1 MKINKKIQCYGYK
14 KYNKIRK
21 IKEIN
26 SLFPF
31 TFFPFTF
38 FPFSFFPFSFF
49 PFSFFPFS
57 FFMFFSKI
65 YKINFPLDGNKNI
78 KKIK

>member
-49 PFSFFPFS
+49 PFSFF
-57 FFMFFSKI
+57 MFFSKI

>member
-38 FPFSFFPFSFF
+38 FPLTFF

>member
-38 FPFSFFPFSFF
+38 FPFSFF
-49 PFSFFPFS
+49 
-57 FFMFFSKI
+57 MFFSKI